1 MTLIDGNIIYHAT
14 PILIISVSV
23 IVLLVHET
31 DEGTP
36 QIKQNI
42 QTF

>member
-1 MTLIDGNIIYHAT
+1 MEIYLKCLNYHAT
-14 PILIISVSV
+14 PILIIFVSV
-23 IVLLVHET
+23 IVLLMHET